1 LKVPWYPG
9 GCADAVLLP
18 GRDRIAPRSAGAR
31 IHRVN
36 RAGMPVYPL
45 CLPYGRPK
53 FSPKGGPMRQYELT
67 VIFPLEED
75 QYKEGRE
82 RLLADLNDQG
92 AEIEKTDETGD
103 RDLAY
108 EIKKRRRGR
117 YVLFTLKLDP
127 VKLQTLD
134 RIFKLNNN
142 LLKYLFVNIEE

>member
-1 LKVPWYPG
+1 
-9 GCADAVLLP
+9 
-18 GRDRIAPRSAGAR
+18 
-31 IHRVN
+31 
-36 RAGMPVYPL
+36 
-45 CLPYGRPK
+45 
-53 FSPKGGPMRQYELT
+53 MRQYELT

-82 RLLADLNDQG
+82 RLLSDLADQG
-92 AEIEKTDETGD
+92 AEIEKTDEVGD

-127 VKLQTLD
+127 GKIQTLD
-134 RIFKLNNN
+134 RVFKLNIN